1 MALIKNNSHCGVKY
15 LDRFAELVCHVADDP
30 EDDEAGEHAGDAV
43 ADGDNDCVPEHVVV
57 EVVVAGQGD
66 HHAPRD
72 ANREENLCARRSPN
86 LLRKSS

>member
-1 MALIKNNSHCGVKY
+1 MDLNLSTYFQFY
-15 LDRFAELVCHVADDP
+15 LNGFVQFISHVANNP

-43 ADGDNDCVPEHVVV
+43 THGHDDGVPVHVVV

-72 ANREENLCARRSPN
+72 ANREENLCARLSPN
-86 LLRKSS
+86 LQGKFS